1 MRGNQFLKGKS
12 SILELEKDL
21 KKLKDGE
28 LKDRSLKTKREIE
41 ELFLKLIIASVDDI
55 YKHLVWLIN

>member
-12 SILELEKDL
+12 SILELEKDF

-28 LKDRSLKTKREIE
+28 LKDRLLKTKREIE

-55 YKHLVWLIN
+55 YKHLV

>member
-1 MRGNQFLKGKS
+1 MRGNQLLKGKS

-55 YKHLVWLIN
+55 YKHLV

>member
-55 YKHLVWLIN
+55 YKHLV

>member
-12 SILELEKDL
+12 SILELEKDF

-28 LKDRSLKTKREIE
+28 LKDRLLKTKREIE